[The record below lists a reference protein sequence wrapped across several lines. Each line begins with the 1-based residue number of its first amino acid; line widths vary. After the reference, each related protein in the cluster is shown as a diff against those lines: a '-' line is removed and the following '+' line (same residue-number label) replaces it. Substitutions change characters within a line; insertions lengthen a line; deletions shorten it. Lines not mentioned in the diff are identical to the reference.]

1 MEQICQIKQHI
12 QANGSKVN
20 TQIESKTCSLRKKEI
35 KSRYVTH
42 ARAPASKKHAVPKE
56 TLYKK
61 SLRERCANGSCPGA
75 RRGLWLEGLEAA
87 EGYFRKRYRKEE
99 EQRRCQTVSTETV
112 GRLRLVRRS

>member
-1 MEQICQIKQHI
+1 M
-12 QANGSKVN
+12 
-20 TQIESKTCSLRKKEI
+20 
-35 KSRYVTH
+35 TH
-42 ARAPASKKHAVPKE
+42 AHAPASKKHAVPKE

-112 GRLRLVRRS
+112 GRLRLVWRS

>member
-1 MEQICQIKQHI
+1 M
-12 QANGSKVN
+12 
-20 TQIESKTCSLRKKEI
+20 
-35 KSRYVTH
+35 
-42 ARAPASKKHAVPKE
+42 SKKHAVPKE

-87 EGYFRKRYRKEE
+87 EGYLRKRNRKEE
-99 EQRRCQTVSTETV
+99 EQRSQTVSTETE